1 MSERGRIMLLK
12 NSETTQKFKIDAL
25 SFFND

>member
-1 MSERGRIMLLK
+1 MSERGRIILLK

-25 SFFND
+25 LFFND